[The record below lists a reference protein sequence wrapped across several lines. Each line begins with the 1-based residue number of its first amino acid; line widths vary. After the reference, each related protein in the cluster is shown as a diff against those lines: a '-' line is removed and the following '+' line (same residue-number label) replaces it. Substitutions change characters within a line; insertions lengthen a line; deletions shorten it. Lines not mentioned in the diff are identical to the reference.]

1 MMNDVYIS
9 AGSNMGDRE
18 SYLEF
23 ALKELERLE
32 SFAIQSISPIYE
44 TAPIGYTEQPPFLN
58 LALHGK
64 TAYSPSE
71 LLRQVQEIEK
81 KAQRV
86 RDIRWGPRTLDL
98 DILLYNQET
107 IIMDNLVIPH
117 PRMKE
122 RGFVIIPLYDIA
134 PHLMLPPEQLPIEQ
148 LYRQFAH
155 EAGIVKWSEGRLS
168 VSKIV
173 ES

>member
-1 MMNDVYIS
+1 MTHDVYIS
-9 AGSNMGDRE
+9 AGSNIGDRQ

-32 SFAIQSISPIYE
+32 GFSIQSVSPIYE
-44 TAPIGYTEQPPFLN
+44 TAPIGYTEQPSFLN
-58 LALHGK
+58 LALSAM
-64 TAYSPSE
+64 TEYSPSE
-71 LLRQVQEIEK
+71 LLEHVQEIEK

-107 IIMDNLVIPH
+107 IIMDNLLIPH

-134 PHLMLPPEQLPIEQ
+134 PHLTFPPEQSPIEP
-148 LYRQFAH
+148 LYRQFVQDS
-155 EAGIVKWSEGRLS
+155 GIVKWGEVR
-168 VSKIV
+168 
-173 ES
+173 